1 MPERA
6 GSLTLADAV
15 IPGAGLRRQASVM
28 RALREALLVLGFSL
42 FTALCAQIALWIGPV
57 PITGQTLAVLLAGA
71 ALGAKRGALSQLV
84 YLGEGLLGLPVFAG
98 GLAGPAVLMGP
109 RGGYLLGFV
118 AAAFVVGWLAERR
131 WDRHPHTT
139 AAAMVAGNA
148 AIYLFGL
155 PWLALVLP
163 PIESGDKL
171 PLVYGLFNFS
181 WLASILPLGL
191 TRTLVVGLLPFVI
204 GDLVKL
210 AIAVAVLP
218 SAWALLRRGQ
228 PQ

>member
-1 MPERA
+1 MPQRT
-6 GSLTLADAV
+6 SNLTLADAV
-15 IPGAGLRRQASVM
+15 IPGAGLLRQASVTG
-28 RALREALLVLGFSL
+28 ALREALLIVGFSV

-71 ALGAKRGALSQLV
+71 ALGAKRGALSQLA

-118 AAAFVVGWLAERR
+118 AAAFAVGWLAQRG

-139 AAAMVAGNA
+139 AAAMLAGNV
-148 AIYLFGL
+148 AIYLLGL
-155 PWLALVLP
+155 PWLALALP
-163 PIESGDKL
+163 SIESVDKL
-171 PLVYGLFNFS
+171 PLVYGLLNFS

-191 TRTLVVGLLPFVI
+191 ARTLVVGLLPFVV

-210 AIAVAVLP
+210 AIAAAVLP
-218 SAWALLRRGQ
+218 SAWALVRRAQ